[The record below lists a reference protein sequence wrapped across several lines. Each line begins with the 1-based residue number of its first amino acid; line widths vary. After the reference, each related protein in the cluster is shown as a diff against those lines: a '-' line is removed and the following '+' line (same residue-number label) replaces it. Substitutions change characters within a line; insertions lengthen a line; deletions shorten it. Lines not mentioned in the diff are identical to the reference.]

1 MKLLSERVVE
11 EIMPVEMAIDT
22 AVEAFSILSSG
33 GADIPLRSEI
43 HRTDPKG
50 LALIMPGLIGQDI
63 LGLKL
68 VGSVAAPDAPA
79 GKNSTGMLLMW
90 DARNVRP
97 RGLIAAIAFNDHRTA
112 AGFAA
117 ATRVLARPESATH
130 ALFGAGKLAFCS
142 ALYINAV
149 RPIRRLFL
157 CGRTPARVAALAER
171 IRADARFAQTE
182 VIAGASA
189 AEAAAAADIVTTVTT
204 SETPVFDG
212 TRLRAG
218 AHVNLGGA
226 YRRDMREMDDG
237 VAARADFWLDSEASC
252 RVRAGDLMIPL
263 ESGVLAP
270 ERVKGEIGRVF
281 LGEIAGRTTPEQ
293 ITVFKSMG
301 VATQDL
307 VLAARL
313 LDLAEAEGLGVEF
326 DHLNG

>member
-11 EIMPVEMAIDT
+11 AILPVEMAIDS

-43 HRTDPKG
+43 HRADPKG
-50 LALIMPGLIGQDI
+50 ITLIMPGLIGQEI

-68 VGSVAAPDAPA
+68 VGSVAVPEAQG
-79 GKNSTGMLLMW
+79 GKCSTGFILVW
-90 DARNVRP
+90 DARRMRP
-97 RGLIAAIAFNDHRTA
+97 RGLIAALGFNDHRTA

-117 ATRVLARPESATH
+117 ATRALARPDSATH

-142 ALYINAV
+142 ALYIQAV

-171 IRADARFAQTE
+171 IRDDARFAGTE
-182 VIAGASA
+182 VIAGADA
-189 AEAAAAADIVTTVTT
+189 AEAAAAADIVTTVT
-204 SETPVFDG
+204 SSDRPVFDG
-212 TRLRAG
+212 AALCAG

-226 YRRDMREMDDG
+226 YRRDQREMDDA
-237 VAARADFWLDSEASC
+237 VAARAHFWLDSEASC
-252 RVRAGDLMIPL
+252 RTRAGDLLIPL
-263 ESGVLAP
+263 ASGVLPP
-270 ERVKGEIGRVF
+270 ERVHGEIGRVF
-281 LGEIAGRTTPEQ
+281 LGEIQGRSTPEQ

-313 LDLAEAEGLGVEF
+313 LDLAEAQGLGTEF
-326 DHLNG
+326 DHVDG

>member
-1 MKLLSERVVE
+1 MLSERIVE
-11 EIMPVEMAIDT
+11 EILPVEMAIDS
-22 AVEAFSILSSG
+22 AVEAFSILSAG

-43 HRTDPKG
+43 HRSDPKG
-50 LALIMPGLIGQDI
+50 VALIMPGLIGKET

-68 VGSVAAPDAPA
+68 VGSVAVQDAPA
-79 GKNSTGMLLMW
+79 GKNSTCFLLIW
-90 DARNVRP
+90 DARTLRP
-97 RGLIAAIAFNDHRTA
+97 RGLIAGLAFNDHRTA
-112 AGFAA
+112 AGLAA
-117 ATRVLARPESATH
+117 ATRVLARPDAATH

-157 CGRTPARVAALAER
+157 CGRTPARVATLAER
-171 IRADARFAQTE
+171 LRADVRFAQTE
-182 VIAGASA
+182 VIAGASP

-212 TRLRAG
+212 TMLRAG

-226 YRRDMREMDDG
+226 FRRDMREMDDG
-237 VAARADFWLDSEASC
+237 VAARADFWLDSETSC
-252 RVRAGDLMIPL
+252 RARAGDLMIPL

-270 ERVKGEIGRVF
+270 ERVRGEIGQVF
-281 LGEIAGRTTPEQ
+281 LGQIPGRTGPDQ

-301 VATQDL
+301 VATQDH

-313 LDLAEAEGLGVEF
+313 LDLAEAQGLGTEF